1 MDETLEALLALA
13 PLDALPRTGWVQH
26 GIGAPESV
34 AGHLAATALVA
45 LALAPRVE
53 PGLDVDRCLAL
64 ALVHDAPEA
73 LIGDLPRGAQDR
85 LPPGAKAA
93 AEEAAARSLL
103 APLSPVALARFRE
116 FAAGETREA
125 RLAHL
130 CDRLALGVRLL
141 AYLRAG
147 SRGLEEFTGG
157 LEALDCAEFQPAED
171 LRRALLAAIGE
182 QG

>member
-1 MDETLEALLALA
+1 MLF
-13 PLDALPRTGWVQH
+13 R
-26 GIGAPESV
+26 S
-34 AGHLAATALVA
+34 
-45 LALAPRVE
+45 
-53 PGLDVDRCLAL
+53 
-64 ALVHDAPEA
+64 
-73 LIGDLPRGAQDR
+73 QDR